1 MLRPRFGL
9 RDATAA
15 TVVTV
20 RVEVPFPPAT
30 DAELNLQAGGTAVAG
45 VTAQVRFTAELKP
58 PAGATVTMEVA
69 VPPAD
74 TVAGVSTA
82 AASENVAAP
91 PVTDRLRVAVW
102 VRLPEVPLTVTL

>member
-1 MLRPRFGL
+1 MLRPRFGP

-20 RVEVPFPPAT
+20 SVEVPLPPAT
-30 DAELNLQAGGTAVAG
+30 EAELNLQVGGTAVAG

-58 PAGATVTMEVA
+58 PAGVTVTVEVA
-69 VPPAD
+69 VAPAA
-74 TVAGVSTA
+74 TVAGVSA
-82 AASENVAAP
+82 AAVSENVAAP
-91 PVTDRLRVAVW
+91 PVTVTLRVAVW